1 MKWFNPLNW
10 LKLIFTDK
18 ILGGQIRHIL
28 TLLTG
33 FLVADY
39 GLSAEDAQAFI
50 DSFLRIL
57 PALIALGGSLIAK
70 TTAAPEIPA
79 KPKIVS
85 LGR

>member
-10 LKLIFTDK
+10 IKLIFTDK

-28 TLLTG
+28 TFLTG

-39 GLSAEDAQAFI
+39 GLSAEDATNFI
-50 DSFLRIL
+50 ESFLRIL

-70 TTAAPEIPA
+70 TTAAPEITPKA
-79 KPKIVS
+79 KIVP